1 MSFSKIFLVSMHFSL
16 SYAGVPEII
25 VYKTKNKVIN
35 LKMPSLLQDGKNGIA
50 MLQKNDETLK

>member
-1 MSFSKIFLVSMHFSL
+1 MHFSL

-35 LKMPSLLQDGKNGIA
+35 LKCPLHYRMQKLGCNATKNE
-50 MLQKNDETLK
+50 ETLK

>member
-1 MSFSKIFLVSMHFSL
+1 MSFSKLFLVSMHFSL

-35 LKMPSLLQDGKNGIA
+35 LKPSLLQDEKNGIA
-50 MLQKNDETLK
+50 MLQKNEEILK

>member
-1 MSFSKIFLVSMHFSL
+1 MSFSKLFLVSMHFSL

-35 LKMPSLLQDGKNGIA
+35 LKPSLLQDEKNGIA
-50 MLQKNDETLK
+50 MLQKNEETLK